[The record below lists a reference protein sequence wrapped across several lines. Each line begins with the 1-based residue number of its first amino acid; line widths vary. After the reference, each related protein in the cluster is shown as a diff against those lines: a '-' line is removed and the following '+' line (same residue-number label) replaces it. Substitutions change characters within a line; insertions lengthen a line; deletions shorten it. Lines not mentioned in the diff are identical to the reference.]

1 MILIT
6 EQERIHILNLYEQ
19 DTGFTRYLDKQYRT
33 EKGTQEVK
41 QMYMDATQMVK
52 NLRQQ
57 NPFLFDTIVGLGLFA
72 VPYVGPY
79 LSAGYGT
86 TIAIKDINDGRYV
99 QGIIGLITSPLGLLR
114 ALKVLKIFDVVE
126 DKVIKMLQE
135 INKTGL
141 PVLISQGQQK
151 FLEWGYKTFSTNFDK
166 FMKMVGDKKKME
178 LLIKE
183 IASDLK
189 NKTQSLKSK

>member
-1 MILIT
+1 MIVIT
-6 EQERIHILNLYEQ
+6 EQEKRHILNLYEQ
-19 DTGFTRYLDKQYRT
+19 DSGFTRYLDRQYQT

-41 QMYMDATQMVK
+41 QMYMDAAQMVK

-57 NPFLFDTIVGLGLFA
+57 SPFLFDTIVGLGLFA

-86 TIAIKDINDGRYV
+86 AIAIKDINDGRYV

-114 ALKVLKIFDVVE
+114 AMKVLKIFDVVE
-126 DKVIKMLQE
+126 DKIIKMLQE

-178 LLIKE
+178 QLIKE

-189 NKTQSLKSK
+189 NKTQTTTSK